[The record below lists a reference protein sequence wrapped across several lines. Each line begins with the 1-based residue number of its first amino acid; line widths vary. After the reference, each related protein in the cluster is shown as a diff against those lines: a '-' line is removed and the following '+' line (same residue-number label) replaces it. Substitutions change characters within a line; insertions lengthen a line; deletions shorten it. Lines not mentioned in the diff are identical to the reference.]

1 MNSHVAK
8 SMIRSPLDFGWRES
22 KCGLIPLF
30 FEGPIA
36 SDFFTR
42 SYFYVKRKIGLCK
55 KLCMQQTTFVLSCTS
70 VCLCERSDNCNNEI
84 KQQTR
89 FIYDDNFSTVYE
101 EEDTDEDL

>member
-36 SDFFTR
+36 SDFF
-42 SYFYVKRKIGLCK
+42 YKILF
-55 KLCMQQTTFVLSCTS
+55 LREEENRFVQ
-70 VCLCERSDNCNNEI
+70 E
-84 KQQTR
+84 
-89 FIYDDNFSTVYE
+89 TVYA
-101 EEDTDEDL
+101 TDNICTVLHKCLPLRKVR